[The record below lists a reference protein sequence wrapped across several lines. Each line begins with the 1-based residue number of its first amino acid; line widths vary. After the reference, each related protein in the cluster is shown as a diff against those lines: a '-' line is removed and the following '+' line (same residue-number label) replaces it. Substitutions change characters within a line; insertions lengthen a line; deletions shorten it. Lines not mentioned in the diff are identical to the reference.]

1 MDLDKLIA
9 LTKSFLESMRVLLN
23 AREVI
28 DIIMASLKQ
37 YFGKA
42 EEPAA
47 E

>member
-1 MDLDKLIA
+1 MDINTLFDLF
-9 LTKSFLESMRVLLN
+9 KSFLESMSVLVN

-28 DIIMASLKQ
+28 DIIMVSLKQ

-42 EEPAA
+42 EEPAQ

>member
-1 MDLDKLIA
+1 MDLNALIN
-9 LTKSFLESMRVLLN
+9 LLKSFLESMSVLAN

-37 YFGKA
+37 YFDKA

>member
-1 MDLDKLIA
+1 MDLNTLIA
-9 LTKSFLESMRVLLN
+9 LTKSFLESMSVLLN
-23 AREVI
+23 AREII

>member
-1 MDLDKLIA
+1 MDFSALIN
-9 LTKSFLESMRVLLN
+9 LLKSILEGLSVLAN

-28 DIIMASLKQ
+28 DIIMASLRQ

>member
-1 MDLDKLIA
+1 MDLNALIT
-9 LTKSFLESMRVLLN
+9 LFKSFLESLSLLAN

-42 EEPAA
+42 ATPAEE
-47 E
+47 

>member
-1 MDLDKLIA
+1 MDLNALIT
-9 LTKSFLESMRVLLN
+9 LFKSFLESLSLLAN

-42 EEPAA
+42 EEPAQ

>member
-1 MDLDKLIA
+1 MDLNALIT
-9 LTKSFLESMRVLLN
+9 LFKSFLESMSLLAN

-37 YFGKA
+37 YFGKT
-42 EEPAA
+42 EEPAQ

>member
-1 MDLDKLIA
+1 MDLSALIN
-9 LTKSFLESMRVLLN
+9 LFKSVLESLSVLAN

-28 DIIMASLKQ
+28 DIIMASLNQ

-42 EEPAA
+42 EEPAQ

>member
-1 MDLDKLIA
+1 MDLNTLVSVLKG
-9 LTKSFLESMRVLLN
+9 FLESMSVLAN
-23 AREVI
+23 AREII

-37 YFGKA
+37 YFGRL